1 VRMRVTQN
9 DKACFRGND
18 SIVNEKENNI
28 TVGVF
33 ITHSLVPRVW
43 NLCFSKENENKYE
56 RETKCHGS

>member
-1 VRMRVTQN
+1 MRMRVTQN
-9 DKACFRGND
+9 DKACFTGNEN
-18 SIVNEKENNI
+18 IVNEKENNI

-43 NLCFSKENENKYE
+43 NLRFSKESEKKYE